1 MGMKFRCERD
11 ALLDALMV
19 GVRGAAGTGAS
30 RVALTGVHLDLSEGV
45 LTVTGSDL
53 DLTLS
58 VTVEVLGT
66 AGGTAVTPAR
76 LLADVVKAVPAGAV
90 EFSVDEGEAT
100 IMAGSSEFA
109 IRLIPEEDYPR
120 LPFTQEGSEDGGSVV
135 FGPAV
140 TFSGTEFRDALSQVV
155 RSASSD
161 DSRPILTGVLM
172 ASESEGRL
180 RLVSTDS
187 YRLSVRDLEG
197 SSIRLSTE
205 AFEGSSILGEHQ
217 KVLVPSRALGEL
229 RRLITDTDEV
239 TLKLAEHYAQFV
251 VGSVQ
256 LTTRLIPG
264 DFPNYQGL
272 IPTDHPNGMIVNR
285 EQLSEVVR
293 RVRLL
298 AQDSAPIRLVMSEGN
313 LEVTAMTHDVG
324 KANESMEVSYIGE
337 DLTVAFNPGYLID
350 GIEAI
355 AGEEI
360 TLETADAV
368 KPALLRSVGDKS
380 FIYLLMP
387 VRVS

>member
-11 ALLDALMV
+11 TLLDALTV
-19 GVRGAAGTGAS
+19 AVRAAAGAS
-30 RVALTGVHLDLSEGV
+30 SSRAALTGAHLDLTEGV

-66 AGGTAVTPAR
+66 AGGAAVTPAR
-76 LLADVVKAVPAGAV
+76 LLTDVVRAVPAGAV
-90 EFSVDEGEAT
+90 EFSVTEGEAS
-100 IMAGSSEFA
+100 IVAGSSEFS
-109 IRLIPEEDYPR
+109 IRLIPEEDYPQ
-120 LPFTQEGSEDGGSVV
+120 LSFTQEAAAGDSAAFS
-135 FGPAV
+135 PAV
-140 TFSGTEFRDALSQVV
+140 TFSGAEFRDALSQVV

-172 ASESEGRL
+172 ASEGEGRL

-197 SSIRLSTE
+197 SSI
-205 AFEGSSILGEHQ
+205 LGEHQ

-229 RRLITDTDEV
+229 HRLIADSDEV

-251 VGSVQ
+251 VGNVQ

-272 IPTDHPNGMIVNR
+272 IPTDHPNCLTANR
-285 EQLSEVVR
+285 EQLLEVVR

-298 AQDSAPIRLVMSEGN
+298 AQDSTPVRMVMSDGS
-313 LEVTAMTHDVG
+313 LEVIAITHDVG
-324 KANESMEVSYIGE
+324 KANESMEANYTGE

-350 GIEAI
+350 GIEATT
-355 AGEEI
+355 GEEV
-360 TLETADAV
+360 TLETADPV
-368 KPALLRSVGDKS
+368 KPALLRSVGDGG
-380 FIYLLMP
+380 FLYLLMP

>member
-11 ALLDALMV
+11 TLLNALTVA
-19 GVRGAAGTGAS
+19 VRAAAGISAS
-30 RVALTGVHLDLSEGV
+30 RAALTGAHLGLEGGT

-58 VTVEVLGT
+58 VTGDV
-66 AGGTAVTPAR
+66 AGMADGAAVTPAR
-76 LLADVVKAVPAGAV
+76 LLTDVVRAVPAGAV
-90 EFSVDEGEAT
+90 EFSVTDGEAS
-100 IMAGSSEFA
+100 IEAGSSEFS
-109 IRLIPEEDYPR
+109 IRLIPEEDYPQ
-120 LPFTQEGSEDGGSVV
+120 LSFKEEASEGGNSVA
-135 FGPAV
+135 FSPAV
-140 TFSGTEFRDALSQVV
+140 TFGGAEFRDALSQVV
-155 RSASSD
+155 KSASSD

-172 ASESEGRL
+172 ASEDEGRL

-197 SSIRLSTE
+197 SSI
-205 AFEGSSILGEHQ
+205 LGEHQ
-217 KVLVPSRALGEL
+217 RVLVPSRALGEL
-229 RRLITDTDEV
+229 QRLIADSDEV

-251 VGSVQ
+251 VGNVQ

-272 IPTDHPNGMIVNR
+272 IPASHPNCLTADR
-285 EQLSEVVR
+285 EQLLEVVK

-298 AQDSAPIRLVMSEGN
+298 AQDSTPVRLVMSEGN
-313 LEVTAMTHDVG
+313 LEVIAITHDVG
-324 KANESMEVSYIGE
+324 KANEAMEARYAGE

-350 GIEAI
+350 GIEA
-355 AGEEI
+355 ATGGEV

-368 KPALLRSVGDKS
+368 KPALLRSVGDEG
-380 FIYLLMP
+380 FLYLLMP